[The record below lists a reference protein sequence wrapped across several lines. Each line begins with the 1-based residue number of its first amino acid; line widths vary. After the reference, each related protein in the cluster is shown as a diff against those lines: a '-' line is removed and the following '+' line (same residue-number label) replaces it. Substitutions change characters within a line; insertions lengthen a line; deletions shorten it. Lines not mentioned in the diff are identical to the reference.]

1 MAMTSSVPYLL
12 RALYDW
18 ILDNRCTPYLVI
30 NALDENTSVPQAYVK
45 DGQIVLNIS
54 PAAIQDL
61 QLGDESI
68 QFNGRFTGISHE
80 IYAPMGAVLAIYA
93 KENGQGM
100 WFPVEEGEPDPTP
113 SQKRKRGQA
122 DLKVIK

>member
-18 ILDNRCTPYLVI
+18 ILDNHCTPYLVV
-30 NALDENTSVPQAYVK
+30 NALDADTSVPQDFVK

-54 PAAIQDL
+54 PTAIRDL

-68 QFNGRFTGISHE
+68 QFNGRFASIPHK
-80 IYAPMGAVLAIYA
+80 IYAPINAVMAIYA

-100 WFPVEEGEPDPTP
+100 WFPVDGAEPEPP
-113 SQKRKRGQA
+113 ANKRRRKGQP
-122 DLKVIK
+122 DLRVIK